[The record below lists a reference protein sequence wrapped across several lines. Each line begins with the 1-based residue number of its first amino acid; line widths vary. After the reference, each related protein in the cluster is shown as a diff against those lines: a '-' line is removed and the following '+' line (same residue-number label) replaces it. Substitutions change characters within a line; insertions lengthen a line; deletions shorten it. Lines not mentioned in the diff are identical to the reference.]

1 LRAVLGLTA
10 IAFVACGSASP
21 QTTTQETSA
30 APPVAVP
37 RTQTTSKALEASRRT
52 AIVTAAEHVAP
63 ATVSVNVTRR
73 QRRRV
78 NDLWGFF
85 LLPREYEELVQGL
98 GSGFIISEDGLVI
111 TNQHV
116 TEGAEEIIVTTRD
129 GVDYEARLLGED
141 PLSDISV
148 LKIEGDD
155 LPVAPLGTSADLM
168 IGEWVIA
175 IGNPYNYLLGNSEPT
190 VTAGVVSGVGRNL
203 LPAGDAGGVYV
214 GMIQTDAAINPGNSG
229 GPLVNTE
236 GEVVGVNASIFS
248 KSGGSI
254 GIGFAIPIERAL
266 RITEEIRD
274 HGEVRRPWVGLTV
287 AGAEQLRNWKT
298 VGGLEVTSVAGG
310 GPAGVAGLER
320 GDVLISAGSTG
331 STPLRTFLDWEAV
344 KLDVSPG
351 DVLNVTFRRG
361 DTERQTTVAITDL
374 PSSRAE
380 VISVL
385 GAIQLITVTDAIQQE
400 RRLRSNV
407 GALIYEIS
415 DQAQRSTRLQPGDVI
430 YRINRTPV
438 ATVED
443 VQDMFRNIVGQ
454 GAVRVYYYR
463 GTGLGSTD
471 FYVRTR

>member
-1 LRAVLGLTA
+1 MRTILGLTA
-10 IAFVACGSASP
+10 IVFVAYGSASP
-21 QTTTQETSA
+21 QTTSQETSA
-30 APPVAVP
+30 APPVAAP
-37 RTQTTSKALEASRRT
+37 ITQATPESLETSRRT
-52 AIVTAAEHVAP
+52 AIVTAAERVAP

-73 QRRRV
+73 QRRRA

-85 LLPREYEELVQGL
+85 LLPREYEQLVQGL

-148 LKIEGDD
+148 LKIDGDD
-155 LPVAPLGTSADLM
+155 LPVAPLGTSGDLM
-168 IGEWVIA
+168 ISEWVIA

-203 LPAGDAGGVYV
+203 P
-214 GMIQTDAAINPGNSG
+214 
-229 GPLVNTE
+229 
-236 GEVVGVNASIFS
+236 
-248 KSGGSI
+248 
-254 GIGFAIPIERAL
+254 
-266 RITEEIRD
+266 
-274 HGEVRRPWVGLTV
+274 
-287 AGAEQLRNWKT
+287 
-298 VGGLEVTSVAGG
+298 
-310 GPAGVAGLER
+310 
-320 GDVLISAGSTG
+320 
-331 STPLRTFLDWEAV
+331 
-344 KLDVSPG
+344 
-351 DVLNVTFRRG
+351 
-361 DTERQTTVAITDL
+361 VAITDL
-374 PSSRAE
+374 PSWRAE

-407 GALIYEIS
+407 GTLIYEIS
-415 DQAQRSTRLQPGDVI
+415 DQAQRSTRLRPGDVI

-438 ATVED
+438 GTVEY
-443 VQDMFRNIVGQ
+443 VQDMFRNIAGQ

>member
-1 LRAVLGLTA
+1 
-10 IAFVACGSASP
+10 VACGSASP
-21 QTTTQETSA
+21 ETTAQETSA
-30 APPVAVP
+30 APPVTAP
-37 RTQTTSKALEASRRT
+37 RRQATSESLEASRRT
-52 AIVTAAEHVAP
+52 AIVTAAERVAP

-73 QRRRV
+73 QRRRA

-85 LLPREYEELVQGL
+85 LLPREYEQLVQGL

-148 LKIEGDD
+148 LKINGDD
-155 LPVAPLGTSADLM
+155 LPVAPLGTSGDLL

-175 IGNPYNYLLGNSEPT
+175 IGNPYSYLLGNSEPT

-203 LPAGDAGGVYV
+203 LPSGDAGGVYV

-229 GPLVNTE
+229 GPLVNAV

-248 KSGGSI
+248 KSGGSV
-254 GIGFAIPIERAL
+254 GIGFAIPVERAL
-266 RITEEIRD
+266 RITHEIRAY
-274 HGEVRRPWVGLTV
+274 GEVRRPWVGLTV

-298 VGGLEVTSVAGG
+298 AGGLEVTSVAGD

-320 GDVLISAGSTG
+320 GDVLISAG

-351 DVLNVTFRRG
+351 DVLTVTFRRG
-361 DTERQTTVAITDL
+361 DTERQTTVAVTDL

-385 GAIQLITVTDAIQQE
+385 GAMQLITVTDAIQQE

-407 GALIYEIS
+407 GALLYEIS
-415 DQAQRSTRLQPGDVI
+415 DQAQRSTGLRPGDVI

-438 ATVED
+438 ETVED
-443 VQDMFRNIVGQ
+443 VQDIFRRIAGQ